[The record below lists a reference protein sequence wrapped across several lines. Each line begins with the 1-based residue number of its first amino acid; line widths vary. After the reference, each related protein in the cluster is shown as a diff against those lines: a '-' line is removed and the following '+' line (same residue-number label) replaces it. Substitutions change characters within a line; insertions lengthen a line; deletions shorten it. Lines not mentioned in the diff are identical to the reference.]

1 MKIAILTASFLPKV
15 GGAQVFSYNIAHQFT
30 AEGHQ
35 VTVYVPAENYK
46 ALDERF
52 RGLLYPLPR
61 RFYGLVRRIPIL
73 GLYLAQRFLL
83 LQQRKENFDVWLVIA
98 TFPSGYVA
106 TCLQGQTPIILRA
119 SGEDIQKDPIL
130 NYGYR
135 LDSKKEANIASTVKK
150 YDRLVALTKSVRTDF
165 LELGVPNNIVST
177 IPNGV
182 DINRFKRTKKRSQL
196 RSHLEWPTDRPVILT
211 TGRNHRKKGYDQIPE
226 IAEYL
231 KNQGLIYQWYVVGMG
246 SEKIDIELQRR
257 ELQDC
262 VKTLPEIGIDL
273 SQKNEWEFP
282 NSQLVAMYQA
292 ADIYAFPSLLET
304 FGMVQLEAMAAGAAV
319 ISTDAP
325 GCRDVVTHEFN
336 GLSARAG
343 DAQSFAEQLGRALK
357 DEELRERLS
366 KNALTFIEEYGWSQ
380 IAKSYEALF
389 CTVIGKDN
397 LN

>member
-15 GGAQVFSYNIAHQFT
+15 GGAQVFSYNIGQQFD

-35 VTVYVPAENYK
+35 VTIYIPAENYK

-52 RGLLYPLPR
+52 RGLLYPLPQ

-73 GLYLAQRFLL
+73 GLYLARRFLL
-83 LQQRKENFDVWLVIA
+83 HQQWKENFDVWLVVA

-135 LDSKKEANIASTVKK
+135 LDSKKEASITETVNK
-150 YDRLVALTKSVRTDF
+150 YDRLVALTESVRADF
-165 LELGVPNNIVST
+165 LELGVPDNVVSI

-182 DINRFKRTKKRSQL
+182 DIKRFKRTKKRRQL
-196 RSHLEWPTDRPVILT
+196 RYDLEWPTDKPVILT

-226 IAEYL
+226 IAELL
-231 KNQGLIYQWYVVGMG
+231 KNQGLIYQWYIVGKG
-246 SEKIDIELQRR
+246 SEKIDLELQRR
-257 ELQDC
+257 GLQDC
-262 VKTLPEIGIDL
+262 VKTLGEIGIDR
-273 SQKNEWEFP
+273 SQQKEWQFP
-282 NSQLVAMYQA
+282 NSELVAMYQA

-343 DAQSFAEQLGRALK
+343 DAHSFAEQLGRVLK

-366 KNALTFIEEYGWSQ
+366 KNAMTFIEEYGWSQ

-389 CTVIGKDN
+389 CTVIGKGN